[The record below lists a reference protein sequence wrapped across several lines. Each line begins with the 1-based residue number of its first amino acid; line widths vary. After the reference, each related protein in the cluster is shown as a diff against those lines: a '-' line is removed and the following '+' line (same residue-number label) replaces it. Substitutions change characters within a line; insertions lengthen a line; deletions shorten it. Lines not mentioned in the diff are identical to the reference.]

1 MQNINQLIDRY
12 SHSEA
17 KTILDGGIA
26 SKLIYSGA
34 DLDLATELEK
44 MFGHKESLKKQA
56 DGKSYYDKESVMSV
70 SEIRTMKDNEA
81 LFVYANKRPLKMEVK
96 PYFKSMMFNSLS
108 KLPAYKSPTLNSNDT
123 IEYVDLENVKW
134 N

>member
-1 MQNINQLIDRY
+1 
-12 SHSEA
+12 
-17 KTILDGGIA
+17 
-26 SKLIYSGA
+26 
-34 DLDLATELEK
+34 
-44 MFGHKESLKKQA
+44 
-56 DGKSYYDKESVMSV
+56 
-70 SEIRTMKDNEA
+70 MKDNEA